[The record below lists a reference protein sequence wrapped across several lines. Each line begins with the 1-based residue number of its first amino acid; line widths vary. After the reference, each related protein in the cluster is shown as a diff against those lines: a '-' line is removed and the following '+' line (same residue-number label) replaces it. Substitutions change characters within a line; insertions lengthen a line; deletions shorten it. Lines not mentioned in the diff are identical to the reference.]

1 MENSMD
7 NMEDVEKKKIGFAIT
22 GSFCTYEKIKKII
35 QEMTESGM
43 ELVPIF
49 SDHAQTID
57 SRFGRAE
64 EFVTQVEELTGKKSI
79 RSIQEAEPIGPSGCF
94 DAMVIAPCT
103 GNTMAKLCNGI
114 TDTPV
119 LMAAKAHLRNEK
131 PLILAV
137 STNDALGINFKNL
150 GMLANMRD
158 IYFVPFGQDNYEAK
172 PKSMIAHMGLI
183 PETIREALRGKQ
195 IQPMVRSPFEIS

>member
-1 MENSMD
+1 
-7 NMEDVEKKKIGFAIT
+7 MEDMKEKNKKVGFAIT

-35 QEMTESGM
+35 ETMTEGGM
-43 ELVPIF
+43 EIIPIF
-49 SDHAQTID
+49 SDSAQTID
-57 SRFGRAE
+57 SRFGKAE
-64 EFVTQVEELTGKKSI
+64 EFLHEVEDMTGHKGI
-79 RSIQEAEPIGPSGCF
+79 RSIQEAEPIGPGNCL
-94 DAMVIAPCT
+94 DALVIAPCT

-150 GMLANMRD
+150 GMLANMKN
-158 IYFVPFGQDNYEAK
+158 IYFVPFGQDNYEKK
-172 PKSMIAHMGLI
+172 PKSMIAHVELI
-183 PETIREALRGKQ
+183 PETIQEALQGRQ
-195 IQPMVRSPFEIS
+195 IQPMIRSPF